1 MDWEEAKRVVLPVAG
16 LVVEAVNETDGVEE
30 QPRDQE
36 DDHHDDDAWAL
47 GRLPP

>member
-16 LVVEAVNETDGVEE
+16 FVNETDGVEE